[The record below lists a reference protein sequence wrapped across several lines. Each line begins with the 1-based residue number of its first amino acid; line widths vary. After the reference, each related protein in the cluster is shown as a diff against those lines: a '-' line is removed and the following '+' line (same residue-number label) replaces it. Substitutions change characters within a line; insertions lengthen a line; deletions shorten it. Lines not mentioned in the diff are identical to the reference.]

1 MTTQYDVGVP
11 SGFDLIGYTIK
22 NSDGYAIGGSGV
34 LVAGDPDGSP
44 MLRLVGAQTV
54 DPSLPESET
63 VTAVFDDG
71 PGPSRIFAATDNP
84 TSVLEV
90 GVTDFEAIAR
100 LIGGTVRTKAGA
112 QFIQLGPTS
121 IERPDLMMVFQHHS
135 QSWAAG
141 YKNAEQR
148 GGVWVP
154 SIQVDPLGYPLNQR
168 QYHTMRFQMTIG
180 KTDKHVTGESM
191 IAGVDGFTD
200 ATILPF
206 AGPNAQW
213 LHSFMGNNSVDE
225 FNLVYTPIT
234 PATLSEVYVDGVKQ
248 VYTTD
253 YTIAGKVL
261 TFVSPPADQAVIE
274 CLFNFSRTEL

>member
-22 NSDGYAIGGSGV
+22 NSDGYAIGGSGT

-63 VTAVFDDG
+63 VTAIFDDG

-84 TSVLEV
+84 SSVIEL
-90 GVTDFEAIAR
+90 GVVDFEAVAR
-100 LIGGTVRTKAGA
+100 MIGGTVRSKAGA
-112 QFIQLGPTS
+112 QFIVLGPTS

-154 SIQVDPLGYPLNQR
+154 SIQVDPLGYALNQR
-168 QYHTMRFQMTIG
+168 QYQVNRLKMTIG
-180 KTDKHVTGESM
+180 KSDKHVTGESM

-200 ATILPF
+200 GTTFPF
-206 AGPNAQW
+206 QGPYAQW

-225 FNLVYTPIT
+225 FNLVYTPLT
-234 PATLSEVYVDGVKQ
+234 PATLSEVYVNGVKQ
-248 VYTTD
+248 AYTTD
-253 YTIAGKVL
+253 YTIAAKVL
-261 TFVSPPADQAVIE
+261 TFVSAPAANAVIE